1 LNENK
6 SYKIRFDYFFVG
18 KYMDE
23 VLCIVV
29 PMHVTHLFLKC
40 PWQFDKKTKHDGFKN
55 KHSFEKDGIVFT
67 LAPSSPK

>member
-1 LNENK
+1 
-6 SYKIRFDYFFVG
+6 
-18 KYMDE
+18 MDE

-29 PMHVTHLFLKC
+29 PMHITHLFLKC

-67 LAPSSPK
+67 LAPLSPK